1 MSMTVLVAGATGR
14 FGGICGLLLERGHR
28 VRALTREPTSPAGQQ
43 LRERGAEVVYGD
55 FDDADTLVAAMAG
68 ADGVFATGTLH
79 RAGPDREL
87 RHGRNLAEAA
97 RASRL
102 PHLVYVSGAGAGERT
117 GVPVFE
123 VKAEVE
129 SRIRDLDVPNTIVAP
144 VYLMDNLFNPWNTAA
159 LEAGRLP
166 TYMPAKRS
174 LQQVPV
180 IDVISFAALVLERP
194 ERFAGQRLEIASD
207 ELTAEEM
214 ADIVSRITGHPRLVE
229 EIPPDNLGPGLSALF
244 EWLDRTGHHVD
255 IEGLRREYPEVGW
268 HSFGEWAGGAFTP
281 PAG

>member
-97 RASRL
+97 RL
-102 PHLVYVSGAGAGERT
+102 
-117 GVPVFE
+117 
-123 VKAEVE
+123 
-129 SRIRDLDVPNTIVAP
+129 
-144 VYLMDNLFNPWNTAA
+144 
-159 LEAGRLP
+159 
-166 TYMPAKRS
+166 
-174 LQQVPV
+174 
-180 IDVISFAALVLERP
+180 
-194 ERFAGQRLEIASD
+194 
-207 ELTAEEM
+207 
-214 ADIVSRITGHPRLVE
+214 
-229 EIPPDNLGPGLSALF
+229 
-244 EWLDRTGHHVD
+244 
-255 IEGLRREYPEVGW
+255 
-268 HSFGEWAGGAFTP
+268 TP
-281 PAG
+281 PQK